1 MDKLKQPLDEKMDNI
16 ILGIQREGS
25 GAFTYS
31 EIKEV
36 AHKAFS
42 EGYNTRIVEENT
54 PAPGNPKYD
63 LKKVLEECRK
73 LIVDGR
79 PIAALRLYK
88 ETMGSSLTEAK
99 AVLNL

>member
-1 MDKLKQPLDEKMDNI
+1 MNKLTQLLDESYPLNGDVPSKDKT
-16 ILGIQREGS
+16 ILQLLRN
-25 GAFTYS
+25 AFT
-31 EIKEV
+31 
-36 AHKAFS
+36 
-42 EGYNTRIVEENT
+42 EGYNARIAEENT
-54 PAPGNPKYD
+54 PAPGDPKYD

-79 PIAALRLYK
+79 PIADLRLYK